1 MKKTK
6 LTFQPLSFY
15 EKIVKSLL
23 RSIRGPR
30 SQQEMS
36 QIMGYEFNQW
46 HKWESGQKLIKW
58 MDFVQICNQF
68 KLPLETAICI
78 VLGVTSV
85 DINDGGSVF
94 EEVWRKF
101 GNLSSAEMQEF
112 LGISKAQLR
121 RIIFG
126 EQDFVLQILFK
137 ILGDFGSSL
146 PYLVETL
153 GGKNIDA
160 HFEKENSLIKR
171 QVEIEGSHP
180 WFCALEALLLHKDYK
195 SMKSHDNSFFA
206 AKLGVNVEEVKRA
219 FSTLEKNGS
228 IEMVNQKYQLRLLRV
243 DMDVSAVNGAK
254 LSKFWTNVCADRFS
268 TIDGIPSSGKG
279 WSYRIFPVSHK
290 AQEQIRKMIRQIDS
304 EIYSILLND
313 ENEEKDF
320 VQVLITHYFD
330 NNEFSKLNILKKLE

>member
-1 MKKTK
+1 MKKTN

-36 QIMGYEFNQW
+36 QIMGYDYNQW

-58 MDFVQICNQF
+58 MDFVKICNQF
-68 KLPLETAICI
+68 QLPLATVIHN
-78 VLGVTSV
+78 VLGVTSL
-85 DINDGGSVF
+85 DIYDGGSVF
-94 EEVWRKF
+94 EDVWRKF
-101 GNLSSAEMQEF
+101 GNLSSTEMQEF

-121 RIIFG
+121 RIVFG

-153 GGKNIDA
+153 GGKNIDTHLA
-160 HFEKENSLIKR
+160 NETSFIKK
-171 QVEIEGSHP
+171 QVEIEGNHP
-180 WFCALEALLLHKDYK
+180 WFCALEALLLHREYK
-195 SMKSHDNSFFA
+195 SMKVHDNSFFA
-206 AKLGVNVEEVKRA
+206 AKLGVNVAAVKKA

-228 IEMVNQKYQLRLLRV
+228 VEMVNQKYQLKLLRV

-254 LSKFWTNVCADRFS
+254 LSKFWTKVSVDRFS

-304 EIYSILLND
+304 EIYSILLSD
-313 ENEEKDF
+313 ENEDKEF

-330 NNEFSKLNILKKLE
+330 NNEFSKLNILKMLE